1 MVTFIIIIIIIIII
15 INLLNNY
22 LCLGFSAVPVNL
34 QPSYMSVVQFFWQVY
49 MSSVANKSNNNVTD
63 DRLLEMI
70 FFGMDTNN
78 NGYITG
84 YELYQALLLRGV
96 KVHVHEVTKMI
107 NDVHAHSNNNNI
119 NNSNR
124 VSLEEF
130 KWLARGLTK
139 NENNFDKNT
148 EATKNISYHDS
159 STSKLWLKIIHSH
172 DLSLEKGAK
181 AIIKRLDHLDD
192 IKRYKQVTEN
202 NDEIN
207 QQWHEDRNNALYRMN
222 IGTSLLITLALIRK
236 VLFKI

>member
-1 MVTFIIIIIIIIII
+1 
-15 INLLNNY
+15 
-22 LCLGFSAVPVNL
+22 
-34 QPSYMSVVQFFWQVY
+34 
-49 MSSVANKSNNNVTD
+49 MSSVANRSNNSAKD
-63 DRLLEMI
+63 DHLLEMI

-107 NDVHAHSNNNNI
+107 NDVHALNNNNNNNN

-130 KWLARGLTK
+130 KWLARGLSK
-139 NENNFDKNT
+139 NENNFDEKVRT
-148 EATKNISYHDS
+148 SKNISYHDND
-159 STSKLWLKIIHSH
+159 TSKLWLKIIHSH

-181 AIIKRLDHLDD
+181 AIMKRLDHLDD
-192 IKRYKQVTEN
+192 IKRYKQVAEN

-222 IGTSLLITLALIRK
+222 IGTSLLIALALIRK
-236 VLFKI
+236 IVFKI

>member
-1 MVTFIIIIIIIIII
+1 
-15 INLLNNY
+15 
-22 LCLGFSAVPVNL
+22 
-34 QPSYMSVVQFFWQVY
+34 MSIVQFFWQVY
-49 MSSVANKSNNNVTD
+49 MSSVANRSNNSAKD
-63 DRLLEMI
+63 DHLLEMI

-107 NDVHAHSNNNNI
+107 NDVHALNNNNNNSN

-130 KWLARGLTK
+130 KWLARGLSK
-139 NENNFDKNT
+139 NEYNFDEKVRT
-148 EATKNISYHDS
+148 SKNISYHDND
-159 STSKLWLKIIHSH
+159 TSKLWLKIIHSH

-181 AIIKRLDHLDD
+181 AIMKRLDHLDD
-192 IKRYKQVTEN
+192 IKRYKQVAEN

-222 IGTSLLITLALIRK
+222 IGTSLLIALALIRK
-236 VLFKI
+236 IVFKI

>member
-1 MVTFIIIIIIIIII
+1 
-15 INLLNNY
+15 
-22 LCLGFSAVPVNL
+22 
-34 QPSYMSVVQFFWQVY
+34 MSIVQFFWQVY
-49 MSSVANKSNNNVTD
+49 MSSVANRSNNSAKD
-63 DRLLEMI
+63 DHLLEMI

-107 NDVHAHSNNNNI
+107 NDVHALNNNN

-130 KWLARGLTK
+130 KWLARGLSK
-139 NENNFDKNT
+139 NENNFDEKVRTSKNR
-148 EATKNISYHDS
+148 SYHDND
-159 STSKLWLKIIHSH
+159 TSKLWLKIIHSH

-181 AIIKRLDHLDD
+181 AIMKRLDHLDD
-192 IKRYKQVTEN
+192 IKRYKQVAEN

-222 IGTSLLITLALIRK
+222 IGTSLLIALALIRK
-236 VLFKI
+236 IVFKI

>member
-1 MVTFIIIIIIIIII
+1 M
-15 INLLNNY
+15 
-22 LCLGFSAVPVNL
+22 PVNL
-34 QPSYMSVVQFFWQVY
+34 QPSYMSIVQFFWQVY
-49 MSSVANKSNNNVTD
+49 ISSVANKSNNSVAD

-107 NDVHAHSNNNNI
+107 NDVHAHNCNNI
-119 NNSNR
+119 DSSNR

-139 NENNFDKNT
+139 NKNNFDNT
-148 EATKNISYHDS
+148 ETPKNMSYHES

-192 IKRYKQVTEN
+192 IKRYKQATEN

-222 IGTSLLITLALIRK
+222 IGTSLLITLAFIRK
-236 VLFKI
+236 VMFKI

>member
-1 MVTFIIIIIIIIII
+1 
-15 INLLNNY
+15 
-22 LCLGFSAVPVNL
+22 
-34 QPSYMSVVQFFWQVY
+34 MSIVQFFWQVY
-49 MSSVANKSNNNVTD
+49 MSSVANRSNNSAKD
-63 DRLLEMI
+63 DHLLEMI

-107 NDVHAHSNNNNI
+107 NDVHALNNNNNNNN

-130 KWLARGLTK
+130 KWLARGLSK
-139 NENNFDKNT
+139 NENNFDEKVRT
-148 EATKNISYHDS
+148 SKNISYHDND
-159 STSKLWLKIIHSH
+159 TSKLWLKIIHSH

-181 AIIKRLDHLDD
+181 AIMKRLDHLDD
-192 IKRYKQVTEN
+192 IKRYKQVAEN

-222 IGTSLLITLALIRK
+222 IGTSLLIALALIRK
-236 VLFKI
+236 IVFKI

>member
-1 MVTFIIIIIIIIII
+1 
-15 INLLNNY
+15 
-22 LCLGFSAVPVNL
+22 
-34 QPSYMSVVQFFWQVY
+34 MSIVQFFWQVY
-49 MSSVANKSNNNVTD
+49 MSSVANRSNNSAKD
-63 DRLLEMI
+63 DHLLEMI

-107 NDVHAHSNNNNI
+107 NDVHALNNKNNN

-130 KWLARGLTK
+130 KWLARGLSK
-139 NENNFDKNT
+139 NENNFDEKVRT
-148 EATKNISYHDS
+148 SKNISYHDND
-159 STSKLWLKIIHSH
+159 TSKLWLKIIHSH

-181 AIIKRLDHLDD
+181 AIMKRLDHLDD
-192 IKRYKQVTEN
+192 IKRYKQVAEN

-222 IGTSLLITLALIRK
+222 IGTSLLIALALIRK
-236 VLFKI
+236 IVFKI

>member
-1 MVTFIIIIIIIIII
+1 
-15 INLLNNY
+15 
-22 LCLGFSAVPVNL
+22 
-34 QPSYMSVVQFFWQVY
+34 MSIVQFFWQVY
-49 MSSVANKSNNNVTD
+49 MSSVANRSNNSAKD
-63 DRLLEMI
+63 DHLLEMI

-107 NDVHAHSNNNNI
+107 NDVHALNDNNNN

-130 KWLARGLTK
+130 KWLARGLSK
-139 NENNFDKNT
+139 NENNFDEKVRT
-148 EATKNISYHDS
+148 SKNISYHDND
-159 STSKLWLKIIHSH
+159 TSKLWLKIIHSH

-181 AIIKRLDHLDD
+181 AIMKRLDHLDD
-192 IKRYKQVTEN
+192 IKRYKQVAEN

-222 IGTSLLITLALIRK
+222 IGTSLLIALALIRK
-236 VLFKI
+236 IVFKI

>member
-1 MVTFIIIIIIIIII
+1 
-15 INLLNNY
+15 
-22 LCLGFSAVPVNL
+22 
-34 QPSYMSVVQFFWQVY
+34 
-49 MSSVANKSNNNVTD
+49 MSSVANRSNNSAKD
-63 DRLLEMI
+63 DHLLEMI

-107 NDVHAHSNNNNI
+107 NDVHALNDNNNNNN

-130 KWLARGLTK
+130 KWLARGLSK
-139 NENNFDKNT
+139 NENNFDEKVRT
-148 EATKNISYHDS
+148 SKNISYHDND
-159 STSKLWLKIIHSH
+159 TSKLWLKIIHSH

-181 AIIKRLDHLDD
+181 AIMKRLDHLDD
-192 IKRYKQVTEN
+192 IKRYKQVAEN

-222 IGTSLLITLALIRK
+222 IGTSLLIALALIRK
-236 VLFKI
+236 IVFKI